1 MDDDQKEEV
10 DSSHVFQNVV
20 KEMML
25 ESEVIVT
32 ETVEQKYH
40 EEIEIAQCISI
51 IGPEEED
58 K

>member
-1 MDDDQKEEV
+1 V

-25 ESEVIVT
+25 ESEVIET
-32 ETVEQKYH
+32 ETVEPKYYG
-40 EEIEIAQCISI
+40 EIEIAQCVSI
-51 IGPEEED
+51 LGPEEED